1 MSITSLILKIGIIIF
16 IVEMFIMAGFI
27 MLGMAHSWTDA
38 FIDGL
43 ALTVFSTPPL
53 FFFVIRPY
61 VRSRRKIEHAS
72 EHARRISEHN
82 LAQIFNSV
90 VDGIISV
97 DEKGMISVFN
107 PASEKIFGYSK
118 DEVMGKTLNMLMP
131 TPEAKKHD
139 GYMNNYSDS
148 GEAKI
153 IGIGRVVEGMRKDG
167 TIFPMDLAI
176 NELEIEGKRIYTGIV
191 RDVTER
197 KKAEQELID
206 TRDDAE
212 RASRVKSE
220 FLANMSHELRTP
232 LNAII
237 GFSEV
242 TRSEIFG
249 PLGNEKYKEYLGDIQ
264 DSARHLLDLIN
275 DILDLARIESGKF
288 DTHDETFAIAETI
301 NGIINFV
308 DASHI
313 HLHKNISDALPLL
326 HTDKRRFK
334 QIFLNLLSN
343 AVKFTDD
350 GGDVTVNI
358 FTKDDG
364 CVVLNVT
371 DSGIG
376 MSKVEVEKA
385 LRPFEQIDTGLG
397 RKYEGVGL
405 GLPLVQKMTEAQ
417 GAEFE
422 IESESGVGTKVTITF
437 PVERCIA
444 H

>member
-1 MSITSLILKIGIIIF
+1 
-16 IVEMFIMAGFI
+16 
-27 MLGMAHSWTDA
+27 
-38 FIDGL
+38 
-43 ALTVFSTPPL
+43 
-53 FFFVIRPY
+53 
-61 VRSRRKIEHAS
+61 
-72 EHARRISEHN
+72 
-82 LAQIFNSV
+82 
-90 VDGIISV
+90 
-97 DEKGMISVFN
+97 
-107 PASEKIFGYSK
+107 
-118 DEVMGKTLNMLMP
+118 
-131 TPEAKKHD
+131 
-139 GYMNNYSDS
+139 
-148 GEAKI
+148 
-153 IGIGRVVEGMRKDG
+153 MRKDG

>member
-1 MSITSLILKIGIIIF
+1 MNVTSLILKIGTIIF
-16 IVEMFIMAGFI
+16 IVEMFVMAGFI
-27 MLGMAHSWTDA
+27 ALGMSHSWADA
-38 FIDGL
+38 FIDGV
-43 ALTVFSTPPL
+43 ALTVLSTPPL
-53 FFFVIRPY
+53 FFWVIRPY
-61 VRSRRKIEHAS
+61 VRSRRKIEDAAEAALHHS
-72 EHARRISEHN
+72 ERN
-82 LAQIFNSV
+82 LVQILNSV
-90 VDGIISV
+90 VDGIISI
-97 DEKGMISVFN
+97 DEKGIISVFN
-107 PASEKIFGYSK
+107 PAAEKIFGYSK

-131 TPEAKKHD
+131 SSDAKKHD
-139 GYMNNYSDS
+139 GYMNNYSATGS
-148 GEAKI
+148 AKI
-153 IGIGRVVEGMRKDG
+153 IGIGRVVEGMHKDG

-176 NELEIEGKRIYTGIV
+176 NELEIDGKRVYTGIV

-197 KKAEQELID
+197 KKEERELIS
-206 TRDDAE
+206 TRDEAE
-212 RASRVKSE
+212 RSSRVKSE

-288 DTHDETFAIAETI
+288 DLNDETFSVVDTI

-308 DASHI
+308 DTSHI
-313 HLHKNISDALPLL
+313 HLHKNISDSLPLL

-350 GGDVTVNI
+350 GGDVTINI
-358 FTKDDG
+358 FVNDAD
-364 CVVLNVT
+364 CIVLNIT

-376 MSKVEVEKA
+376 MSKEELEKA
-385 LRPFEQIDTGLG
+385 LRPFEQIDTGLS

-405 GLPLVQKMTEAQ
+405 GLPLVQKMSEAQ
-417 GAEFE
+417 NAIFE
-422 IESESGVGTKVTITF
+422 IESDSGAGTSVTITF
-437 PVERCIA
+437 PTERCIA

>member
-1 MSITSLILKIGIIIF
+1 MNITSLILKIGVVIF
-16 IVEMFIMAGFI
+16 VVEMFIMGVFI
-27 MLGMAHSWTDA
+27 MMGMAHSWTDA
-38 FIDGL
+38 FIDGV

-53 FFFVIRPY
+53 FFWVIRPY
-61 VRSRRKIEHAS
+61 VRNRRKIEDAS
-72 EHARRISEHN
+72 ETARRMSEHN
-82 LAQIFNSV
+82 LVQVLDSV
-90 VDGIISV
+90 VDGIISI
-97 DEKGMISVFN
+97 DEKGMINVFN
-107 PASEKIFGYSK
+107 PAAEKIFGYSR
-118 DEVMGKTLNMLMP
+118 DEVIGKTLNMLMP

-139 GYMNNYSDS
+139 GYMDKYSS
-148 GEAKI
+148 TGKAKI
-153 IGIGRVVEGMRKDG
+153 IGVGRVVEGMRKDG

-176 NELEIEGKRIYTGIV
+176 NELEIDGMRIYTGVV

-206 TRDDAE
+206 TRDAAE

-249 PLGNEKYKEYLGDIQ
+249 PLGNDKYKEYLGDIQ

-288 DTHDETFAIAETI
+288 DTNDETFPVAETVE
-301 NGIINFV
+301 GIINFV
-308 DASHI
+308 DSSHI
-313 HLHKNISDALPLL
+313 HLHKNIAEQLPLL

-358 FTKDDG
+358 FVNDAG
-364 CVVLNVT
+364 RIVLNVT

-376 MSKVEVEKA
+376 MSKADVEKA
-385 LRPFEQIDTGLG
+385 LMPFEQIDSGLS

-405 GLPLVQKMTEAQ
+405 GLPLVQKMSEAQ
-417 GAEFE
+417 GADFE
-422 IESESGVGTKVTITF
+422 IESESGVGTKVTIVF
-437 PVERCIA
+437 PLNRCIS